1 MAGHMRKN
9 GMAAVVLVLALALSG
24 CGKCGPDAVQS
35 TANTSEAVTTGQT
48 ESAGEASDKS
58 KEPSVTAAGES
69 KESSVA
75 ATDAETG
82 RKTEAATEVQTGQQT
97 EAVTEAQTEV
107 QTGQQTEAETEQQT
121 EAVTEAQ
128 TEQQTEAQTEVQ
140 TEVQTETQTESG
152 RLTSPFSISF
162 LGDSITVGYY
172 SSYSYADLVCDDMG
186 AVGYNYGISGNTLA
200 SDEGNGMV
208 DRYGKMHSSDVIVVY
223 GGSNDFYD
231 DVVLGSIT
239 SWNNEEFYGAL
250 KNLCSGLKAQYP
262 NAHIVF
268 MTPLHGEFLGM
279 STSNDN
285 GAGSTMAL
293 YVRAIKNVCADYD
306 IPVLD
311 LYDGFAINGDNYE
324 EYTSDGLH
332 PNEKGH
338 KKIAEV
344 LESYIRSLM

>member
-1 MAGHMRKN
+1 MAGHMRKK

-35 TANTSEAVTTGQT
+35 TANTSEAVTTGQK
-48 ESAGEASDKS
+48 ESAGEVADKS

-75 ATDAETG
+75 ATDAETE
-82 RKTEAATEVQTGQQT
+82 RKTEAATEVQTGQKT
-97 EAVTEAQTEV
+97 EAVTEA
-107 QTGQQTEAETEQQT
+107 ETEQKTEAVTEPETERKT

-128 TEQQTEAQTEVQ
+128 TEQQTEAQ

-250 KNLCSGLKAQYP
+250 RNLCSGLKAQYP

>member
-58 KEPSVTAAGES
+58 KEPSVTAAGEF

-75 ATDAETG
+75 VTGAETEQQ
-82 RKTEAATEVQTGQQT
+82 TEAVTEAQTEQQT

-121 EAVTEAQ
+121 EAVTE
-128 TEQQTEAQTEVQ
+128 QQTEAQ

-223 GGSNDFYD
+223 GGSNDFYN
-231 DVVLGSIT
+231 DVVLGSMT
-239 SWNNEEFYGAL
+239 SWDKEEFYGAL
-250 KNLCSGLKAQYP
+250 RNLCSGLKAQYP